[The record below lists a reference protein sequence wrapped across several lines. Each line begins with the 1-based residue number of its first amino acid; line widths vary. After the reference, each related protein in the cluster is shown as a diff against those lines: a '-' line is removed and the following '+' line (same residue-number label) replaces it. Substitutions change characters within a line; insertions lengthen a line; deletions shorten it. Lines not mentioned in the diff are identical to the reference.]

1 MHSKLATTTSDSDP
15 EDSFNDV
22 VHLDDSWFYGPP
34 RKKQVL
40 NCTTKENLIP
50 STLVN
55 PKRPSL
61 VEKSF
66 GEMETFSKQ
75 RSAIGKLEESV
86 KVFKNSRIFSFEKPE
101 QTNGERRYLV
111 STLERFWS
119 WYETLKDRHFYELIT
134 ESSPCRLYFDLEYS
148 KATNANIDH
157 EAAYNYFMNT
167 VRRLLHDEFDIEA
180 EPAKDF
186 LVLDSSTES
195 KFSAHVI
202 CHLPNGYLFPS
213 NARSCFH
220 CGLFFETVLFDNSVY
235 TKNRNF
241 RLFLSSKLGKNT
253 IFKRYEFLFEE
264 NQSYYLGSKKPS
276 DRQVF
281 YDSICIPA
289 NASEFPLLGMKDI
302 IGNELQRFHGIQCRE
317 FNLYLTLYH
326 VRNLCLDPAK
336 YSSVKL
342 REGSGPSP
350 YIQLDEFMLMLWK
363 KWNPSAYIRQWKV
376 VNDSSE
382 ERVAAIIYYVF
393 TDEFREE
400 EVRCAQ
406 EVGQMANFK
415 GVLTISIVLFLEYG
429 PANCRYCFNI
439 GREHKSNGTF
449 WTVNLS
455 R

>member
-1 MHSKLATTTSDSDP
+1 MAMHSKLATTTSDADP
-15 EDSFNDV
+15 EDSFNDT

-34 RKKQVL
+34 RKKQML
-40 NCTTKENLIP
+40 DCMTKENLTA

-55 PKRPSL
+55 PKRSSL

-75 RSAIGKLEESV
+75 RLAIGKLEESL

-101 QTNGERRYLV
+101 QTTLLISDGERRYLV

-119 WYETLKDRHFYELIT
+119 WYETLKDRHFYELII

-157 EAAYNYFMNT
+157 EAAYNYFMNK
-167 VRRLLHDEFDIEA
+167 VRRLLHDEFDIDA
-180 EPAKDF
+180 DPAK
-186 LVLDSSTES
+186 
-195 KFSAHVI
+195 
-202 CHLPNGYLFPS
+202 
-213 NARSCFH
+213 
-220 CGLFFETVLFDNSVY
+220 ETVLFDNAVY

-253 IFKRYEFLFEE
+253 IFKVAEYCTF
-264 NQSYYLGSKKPS
+264 YGSKKPS
-276 DRQVF
+276 NRQVF
-281 YDSICIPA
+281 YDSICIPS
-289 NASEFPLLGMKDI
+289 NASEFPLLEMKDI
-302 IGNELQRFHGIQCRE
+302 IGNDLQRFHDVQCRE
-317 FNLYLTLYH
+317 FNLYLTFYN
-326 VRNLCLDPAK
+326 VRNLCLDLAK
-336 YSSVKL
+336 FSSIRL

-363 KWNPSAYIRQWKV
+363 KWNPSAYIRQWKA
-376 VNDSSE
+376 VNDTSE
-382 ERVAAIIYYVF
+382 ERIAAIIYY
-393 TDEFREE
+393 
-400 EVRCAQ
+400 
-406 EVGQMANFK
+406 
-415 GVLTISIVLFLEYG
+415 

-455 R
+455 RNDFNQRCFDPECRGISSNFFPLPSFIVNSLHEKENKEGDGNHDTSFFNGDDVASFFDESHNELNKWFTQWEDVLEQ